1 MYRDIHFLLTPD
13 KSASRRLR
21 RIVAENYARIGVL
34 VGTWPELVSVL
45 RQNYH
50 LPEPADTWETTLQTS
65 AREITDAFWSKSM
78 EVAEKETMTALSGT
92 LVRLLE
98 SMEPGKSLSLDNSNC
113 LPERAGR
120 HLHDLVR
127 LHENMGRIL
136 PVPIATI
143 SALLTASKPVSSR
156 QVVVYHMS
164 EFQRLSPWQ
173 KALLKKISDDC
184 ATLPDSQLE
193 TLHQSAF
200 EMTGASAEHGA
211 LAHFQNKLYSATSE
225 KAAREESIQ
234 WVAARDYLEEVE
246 VAAGMIQTALHQDRS
261 LRLSDFGLLLPVD
274 PEYAQAVCRVFYSA
288 GLPVSA
294 LAGEPSLRD
303 IGRETVLHF
312 LLALRRPA
320 PVMAL
325 ASLVTSP
332 LMPWP
337 TEKGVMLATRIMG
350 GDTDLDELRH
360 LARHIESESIIP
372 AELDAALVA
381 FSRFIKAGEG
391 MAAHLGRACQT
402 ISDVRGM
409 LQGAEFVPWKEVLAA
424 AAPEEYSGCAENVI
438 TCEGIAV
445 FSEREEPWRQV
456 KYLFVLG
463 FASGH
468 YPVASGTS
476 AIFAES
482 DLLIL
487 NEQLGYA
494 IETRVEAAHRSRE
507 LFRRHLLSASEHVT
521 ILMPRRDGL
530 GEPIHPSETLTFMAQ
545 LLEGVKSPEDLVYD
559 LNSAAD
565 RNKAHLL
572 VLAPEA
578 EPEPP
583 RVAVSGDVTLPH
595 NLLKLRTTNDGEQKP
610 ESPSGLET
618 LMVSP
623 LAWLFKRFNM
633 EPKEWVP
640 EELDMMG
647 KGTLAH
653 AVFEHLFASGRKI
666 PIGGEIRNEVPVLL
680 HKVITEL
687 MPFMLS
693 PEWRVERRHLE
704 KDIEEAALRW
714 GEILLHLDAEVIG
727 AEVTLHGNLDALPL
741 TGNADLLLKL
751 PGNRLYIVDYKKA
764 KSKSRRDRMG
774 RGYDSQAHLYRLML
788 ETGGVTEENPEL
800 DAVIGSSPQIG
811 VMYYMLNDQTVVADT
826 SGWSGGKL
834 GGFHELGNGI
844 STNAMDLIKDRIAQL
859 EEGIVALNSAEDEEW
874 FEKSAGTKPYALDN
888 SPLIRLFM
896 KER

>member
-1 MYRDIHFLLTPD
+1 MYNVIHFLLTPD

-21 RIVAENYARIGVL
+21 RIVAENTARIGVM

-45 RQNYH
+45 RQNYY
-50 LPEPADTWETTLQTS
+50 LPDPTDIWETALQTS
-65 AREITDAFWSKSM
+65 VREITDAFWSKSM
-78 EVAEKETMTALSGT
+78 EVAEKETLAAVSGA
-92 LVRLLE
+92 LVRLLDGT
-98 SMEPGKSLSLDNSNC
+98 EPGKTLSPDNSNC

-120 HLHDLVR
+120 HLRDLIR
-127 LHENMGRIL
+127 LHEKMGRIL
-136 PVPIATI
+136 PVPISTV
-143 SALLTASKPVSSR
+143 SALLAAPRPVSAR
-156 QVVVYHMS
+156 QVVVYYMS
-164 EFQRLSPWQ
+164 GLQRLSPWQ
-173 KALLKKISDDC
+173 KALLKKISNDC
-184 ATLPDSQLE
+184 ATQPDSQLE
-193 TLHQSAF
+193 MLHRSAF
-200 EMTGASAEHGA
+200 EMTGASAVHGA
-211 LAHFQNKLYSATSE
+211 LGHFQNKLYSATSE
-225 KAAREESIQ
+225 RIARDESIQ

-246 VAAGMIQTALHQDRS
+246 VAAGMIQTARHLDQS
-261 LRLSDFGLLLPVD
+261 LRLSDIGLLLPVD
-274 PEYAQAVCRVFYSA
+274 PEYALAVRRVFYLA
-288 GLPVSA
+288 GFPVSA
-294 LAGEPSLRD
+294 LAGETSLRD
-303 IGRETVLHF
+303 VGRETVLHF

-332 LMPWP
+332 LMPWLA
-337 TEKGVMLATRIMG
+337 EKGVMLATRIMG
-350 GDTDLDELRH
+350 GDTELDELHH
-360 LARHIESESIIP
+360 LARHIESESIVP

-381 FSRFIKAGEG
+381 FSRFMKAEEG
-391 MAAHLGRACQT
+391 MAAHLGHARQT
-402 ISDVRGM
+402 ISNVRGI
-409 LQGAEFVPWKEVLAA
+409 LQGAELVPWKEILAA

-438 TCEGIAV
+438 TREGIAV

-456 KYLFVLG
+456 KCLFILG

-468 YPVASGTS
+468 YPAASGTT

-482 DLLIL
+482 DLSIL
-487 NEQLGYA
+487 NERLGYA
-494 IETRVEAAHRSRE
+494 IETRAETAHRSRE
-507 LFRRHLLSASEHVT
+507 LFRRQLMAASEHVT

-545 LLEGVKSPEDLVYD
+545 LLEGVKSPEELVYD
-559 LNSAAD
+559 LDSAAD
-565 RNKAHLL
+565 RDKAHLL
-572 VLAPEA
+572 ALAPEA
-578 EPEPP
+578 EPQPP
-583 RVAVSGDVTLPH
+583 RITVSGDVTLPH

-633 EPKEWVP
+633 EPKEWAP

-653 AVFEHLFASGRKI
+653 AVFEHLFAPGRKI
-666 PIGGEIRNEVPVLL
+666 PTGGEIRNEVPLLL

-714 GEILLHLDAEVIG
+714 GEILLHLDAEVVG
-727 AEVTLHGNLDALPL
+727 VEVTLRGNLDALPL

-774 RGYDSQAHLYRLML
+774 KGYDSQAHLYRLML
-788 ETGGVTEENPEL
+788 ETGGVAEENPEM
-800 DAVIGSSPQIG
+800 DAVIGSSTQIG
-811 VMYYMLNDQTVVADT
+811 VMYYMLNDQIVVADT
-826 SGWSGGKL
+826 SGWSCGEL

-844 STNAMDLIKDRIAQL
+844 STNAMDLIKERIAQL
-859 EEGIVALNSAEDEEW
+859 EDGIVVMNSSDDEIW
-874 FEKSAGTKPYALDN
+874 FDKTAGTKPYALDN

-896 KER
+896 KN